1 MKDDNAVSVRPA
13 VASDWPAISALLQ
26 SEGLPL
32 DGARDHL
39 NDFRVAERDGH
50 LVGCAGIED
59 YGSAALLRS
68 VAVADSERNQGVG
81 SALVDAILEN
91 AAACGIAEICLLTTT
106 AEKYFER
113 RGFRRDAIADAPPA
127 LRASAE
133 FRGACPASA
142 VFMRRGLNRSAVRER
157 TPA

>member
-1 MKDDNAVSVRPA
+1 MRVRQAVE
-13 VASDWPAISALLQ
+13 SDWPAIAALLT
-26 SEGLPL
+26 SERLPL

-39 NDFRVAERDGH
+39 NSFRVAERRGD
-50 LVGCAGIED
+50 LIGCAGIED

-68 VAVADSERNQGVG
+68 VAVSASAREQGVG
-81 SALVDAILEN
+81 NALVEAMLEN

-106 AEKYFER
+106 AEKYFEH
-113 RGFRRDAIADAPPA
+113 RGFRRDPIANAPSA

-133 FRGACPASA
+133 FQGACPASA
-142 VFMRRGLNRSAVRER
+142 VFMRRALTRSAVREQ